1 MKTYH
6 FCHAIIHVM
15 KSLTNH
21 IQEFKESTVLKD
33 EFQIICKFKTKKTPK
48 RFKRVPLLALFISI
62 EWQTLLL
69 RFHFSSHNWFKQVY
83 LWTQVIG
90 LPKVFYFLVKKKLV
104 QDKVHMF
111 YDKVN
116 MQLCFLYTGVIKRLS
131 AHLNM
136 IKNPCVKLGC
146 ILCSKVFTFCCV
158 TKCINMISSSTCK
171 NNTDGIG
178 DRKVF
183 FLFS

>member
-1 MKTYH
+1 MCLVLLIVTVTASQKTTVMNQHLTQVSWAEHHMNKLHCFKCLCTPHPQTNHDSSGSHRAAWTTLDHQESASCIRKKTHCIITVGVNLTKIKSTILSIFFIMKTYH

-69 RFHFSSHNWFKQVY
+69 RFHFSSHNWFK
-83 LWTQVIG
+83 
-90 LPKVFYFLVKKKLV
+90 
-104 QDKVHMF
+104 
-111 YDKVN
+111 
-116 MQLCFLYTGVIKRLS
+116 
-131 AHLNM
+131 
-136 IKNPCVKLGC
+136 
-146 ILCSKVFTFCCV
+146 
-158 TKCINMISSSTCK
+158 
-171 NNTDGIG
+171 
-178 DRKVF
+178 
-183 FLFS
+183 